1 MPKLT
6 PEGEKVIAALAERY
20 AMGVDSVKLM
30 LDAVAK
36 GGGRPALSLARTRF
50 SVGVMARLRRLFDR
64 AGSHR
69 EHRHKR
75 ARRAMRL
82 QCP

>member
-36 GGGRPALSLARTRF
+36 GGGS
-50 SVGVMARLRRLFDR
+50 MAQFNLPEFG
-64 AGSHR
+64 GSGQR
-69 EHRHKR
+69 CG
-75 ARRAMRL
+75 AA
-82 QCP
+82 